1 LMPRVISSA
10 YHSPSSLARRRSTG
24 PRKASTTCSR
34 SWARRHAGARWPV
47 RPAARGWCYSNAQR
61 WPGTTRV
68 SAQSSPSTPG
78 EHRLPLQSGGST
90 PRGSRAGQT
99 AILRPAGWQNGD
111 QGACGGAP
119 GRWSGV
125 SLAMGFRLS
134 CNNQLLDL
142 AKIVRLFKPQ
152 KKGAST
158 GAPDPF
164 ETGKSGSAGA

>member
-1 LMPRVISSA
+1 M
-10 YHSPSSLARRRSTG
+10 LA
-24 PRKASTTCSR
+24 
-34 SWARRHAGARWPV
+34 HAGQCVQPLADGAIPMLKDGLEQLAFLPKVAHQRQGNTGFLCNLADRHPV
-47 RPAARGWCYSNAQR
+47 VAALGKQLFC
-61 WPGTTRV
+61 
-68 SAQSSPSTPG
+68 
-78 EHRLPLQSGGST
+78 
-90 PRGSRAGQT
+90 GQQDGKT
-99 AILRPAGWQNGD
+99 AIRAPAGGRLGD
-111 QGACGGAP
+111 GV
-119 GRWSGV
+119 GV